1 MNTPVKAVDDAGT
14 EQTVPSDKD
23 LGLGR
28 SRYSPGALLERYAV
42 VLVLLALI
50 VLFGLLRPNTFP
62 TYKNF
67 TTIASTKDIL
77 VIVALAAMV
86 PLAAG
91 EFDLS
96 VGSMLGFGAMEV
108 AVLTAHSHVPLVF
121 AIILCLLSG
130 LAVGLINGILVA
142 YVRINAFIAT
152 LAVGSIL
159 VGFTVWISGG
169 ATVSEGIPHS
179 LVSLG
184 QTQLFELPLP
194 FYYMLGIAVI
204 FYYVMNQTP
213 LGRLFY
219 AIGGNKE
226 ASRLAGIRTSRITI
240 AAFAISGLVSA
251 GAGVLQ
257 TATVSSANPEVGAS
271 FLLPAFAAAFLG
283 ATTIQPGR
291 FNVVGTVVAV
301 FVLAVGIAGLQ
312 QIGAPFWVSEVFNGG
327 ALLIAVGLAVNQ
339 NRFSFGSRN

>member
-1 MNTPVKAVDDAGT
+1 MIAPEKTKDASA
-14 EQTVPSDKD
+14 EHTVPTNEE

-42 VLVLLALI
+42 VLVLFALI
-50 VLFGLLRPNTFP
+50 VLFSLLRPNTFP
-62 TYKNF
+62 TYQNF

-96 VGSMLGFGAMEV
+96 VGSMLGFAAMEM
-108 AVLTAHSHVPLVF
+108 AVLTAHSHVPLVI
-121 AIILCLLSG
+121 AIILTLLSG
-130 LAVGLINGILVA
+130 LAVGVINGILVSW
-142 YVRINAFIAT
+142 VRINAFIAT
-152 LAVGSIL
+152 LASGSIL
-159 VGFTVWISGG
+159 LGFTVWISGG

-179 LVSLG
+179 LASLG
-184 QTQLFELPLP
+184 QTQIAELPLP
-194 FYYMLGIAVI
+194 VFYMIGIAII

-213 LGRLFY
+213 LGRFFY
-219 AIGGNKE
+219 AIGGGKE
-226 ASRLAGIRTSRITI
+226 AARLAGIRTSGLTI
-240 AAFAISGLVSA
+240 GAFAISGFVA
-251 GAGVLQ
+251 AAAGVLQ

-312 QIGAPFWVSEVFNGG
+312 QIGAPFWVSEVFNGA

-339 NRFSFGSRN
+339 NRFGFGSRS